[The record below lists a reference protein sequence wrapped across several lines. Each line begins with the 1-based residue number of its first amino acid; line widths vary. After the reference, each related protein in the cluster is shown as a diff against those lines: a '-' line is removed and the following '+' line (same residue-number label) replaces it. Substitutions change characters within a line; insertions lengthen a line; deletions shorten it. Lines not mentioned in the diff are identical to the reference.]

1 MENKG
6 FTLVEL
12 LVVLVIM
19 AIISAIGFA
28 GVTAV
33 QKNIKKNLW
42 EVKIELIIS
51 GAKNYGEDNKNKLK
65 ETNICNVNGEEKEY
79 CITKTVQFLLD
90 NNYIKTDEEDNDGNA
105 IITNDT
111 LDEDDS
117 NYIVNEKD
125 VKIYLEDNTIYATM
139 D

>member
-1 MENKG
+1 MKNKG

-42 EVKIELIIS
+42 EAKIELIIS

-90 NNYIKTDEEDNDGNA
+90 NNYIKTDEEDSDGKA

>member
-1 MENKG
+1 MKNKG

-42 EVKIELIIS
+42 EAKIELILS

-111 LDEDDS
+111 LDEDAS

>member
-1 MENKG
+1 MKNKG

-42 EVKIELIIS
+42 EAKIELIIS

-90 NNYIKTDEEDNDGNA
+90 NNYIKTDEEDNDGKA

-111 LDEDDS
+111 LDEDDT
-117 NYIVNEKD
+117 NYIVNNKE

>member
-1 MENKG
+1 MKNKG

-42 EVKIELIIS
+42 EAKIELILS

-90 NNYIKTDEEDNDGNA
+90 NNYIKTDEEDNDGKA

-117 NYIVNEKD
+117 NYIVNNKE

>member
-1 MENKG
+1 MKNKG

-42 EVKIELIIS
+42 EAKIELILS
-51 GAKNYGEDNKNKLK
+51 GAKNYGEDNKNKFK
-65 ETNICNVNGEEKEY
+65 ETDRCVINGTEKEY

>member
-42 EVKIELIIS
+42 EAKIELIIS

-90 NNYIKTDEEDNDGNA
+90 NNYIKTDEEDNDGKA

-111 LDEDDS
+111 LDEDDT
-117 NYIVNEKD
+117 NYIVNNKE

>member
-28 GVTAV
+28 GVSAV

-42 EVKIELIIS
+42 EAKIELILS

-90 NNYIKTDEEDNDGNA
+90 NNYIKTDEEDNDGKA

-111 LDEDDS
+111 LDEDDT
-117 NYIVNEKD
+117 NYIVNNKE

>member
-1 MENKG
+1 MKKKG

-42 EVKIELIIS
+42 EAKIELILS

-90 NNYIKTDEEDNDGNA
+90 NNYIKTDEEDNDGKA

-111 LDEDDS
+111 LDEDDT
-117 NYIVNEKD
+117 NYIVNNKE

>member
-28 GVTAV
+28 GVTVV

-42 EVKIELIIS
+42 EAKIELILS

-90 NNYIKTDEEDNDGNA
+90 NNYIKTDEEDNDGKA

-117 NYIVNEKD
+117 NYIVNNKE

>member
-90 NNYIKTDEEDNDGNA
+90 NNYIKTDEEDNDGKA

-111 LDEDDS
+111 LDEDDT
-117 NYIVNEKD
+117 NYIVNNKE
-125 VKIYLEDNTIYATM
+125 VKIYLENNTIYATM

>member
-1 MENKG
+1 MKNKG

-42 EVKIELIIS
+42 EAKIELILS
-51 GAKNYGEDNKNKLK
+51 GAKNYGEDNKNKFK
-65 ETNICNVNGEEKEY
+65 ETDICNINGTVKEY
-79 CITKTVQFLLD
+79 CITKDVQFLLD
-90 NNYIKTDEEDNDGNA
+90 NNYIKTDEEDNDGNV

>member
-28 GVTAV
+28 GVSAV

-42 EVKIELIIS
+42 EAKIELILS

-79 CITKTVQFLLD
+79 CITKDVQFLLD

>member
-1 MENKG
+1 MKNKG

-42 EVKIELIIS
+42 EAKIELIIS
-51 GAKNYGEDNKNKLK
+51 GAKNYGEDNKNKFK
-65 ETNICNVNGEEKEY
+65 ETDTCRINGSEKEY
-79 CITKTVQFLLD
+79 CITKDVQFLLN